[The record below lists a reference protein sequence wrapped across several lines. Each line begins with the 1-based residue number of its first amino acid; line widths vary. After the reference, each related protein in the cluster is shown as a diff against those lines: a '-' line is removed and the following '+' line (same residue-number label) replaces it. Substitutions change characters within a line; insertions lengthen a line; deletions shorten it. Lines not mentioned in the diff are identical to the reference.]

1 MDSRRRS
8 RASPASGSRRSRSP
22 DTVEEAWAL
31 KCKYSAAGSR
41 RAACKY
47 AGALYVPEPL
57 REYAAGGR
65 WYKQDPPLKPMSG
78 EAFEKWR
85 AQWQRD
91 RAALAAWRATIGSSS
106 GGGSGGGEEEE
117 EAAEEEAAFRRALAL
132 SEADAAEK
140 ARAEAEEE
148 AAAIAQVE
156 EFEAREAREL
166 TTLLSVFYF
175 SCQWR
180 PCVT

>member
-8 RASPASGSRRSRSP
+8 SASPASGSKRSRSP
-22 DTVEEAWAL
+22 DTVEEAWRL
-31 KCKYSAAGSR
+31 KCKLSAAGSR

-91 RAALAAWRATIGSSS
+91 RAALAAWRATIGSTS
-106 GGGSGGGEEEE
+106 GGGSGGGGVGRGGGEEEM
-117 EAAEEEAAFRRALAL
+117 L
-132 SEADAAEK
+132 
-140 ARAEAEEE
+140 
-148 AAAIAQVE
+148 I
-156 EFEAREAREL
+156 RETILWHIRGIDDVSRME
-166 TTLLSVFYF
+166 
-175 SCQWR
+175 
-180 PCVT
+180 